1 MASEL
6 RAVALSLATA
16 AGLLASSGVC
26 AAFEIEPG
34 QWENTETSDVDG
46 KPGKPELSTE
56 CVTPQDAR
64 DPLKALS
71 GMQEQSGSK
80 CKMADVKQSGN
91 VVSFAMKCG
100 DPKEGSIDMT
110 ASFTFENSRH
120 YTGVITSVMSIADQ
134 KMTSKMSIE
143 AKWLGACKK

>member
-1 MASEL
+1 MPSEL
-6 RAVALSLATA
+6 RAVAISLAAA
-16 AGLLASSGVC
+16 AGLLASSGLC

-34 QWENTETSDVDG
+34 QWENTETSDIDG
-46 KPGKPELSTE
+46 KPGKPELSTD

-71 GMQEQSGSK
+71 GMQAQSGSK

-91 VVSFAMKCG
+91 VVSFAMTCG
-100 DPKEGSIDMT
+100 DPKVGSIDMT

-120 YTGVITSVMSIADQ
+120 YIGALTSVMSIAGQ
-134 KMTSKMSIE
+134 KTTSKMTID
-143 AKWLGACKK
+143 AKWLGACTK